1 MILLSNGGT
10 NIQRSKSASET
21 IAVGTVD
28 GMAIV
33 QKSARGWS
41 LKHRALQGVFVSG
54 VAALDDGTLFAST
67 RGVGMARSDDGGTKW
82 RWINDGLAH
91 HEFWSTRAGVLQGR
105 EVVFAGALP
114 AHLYVSDD
122 KGASWRELPAFR
134 KAASVPHWTF
144 PPPPRIGHIKD
155 ILLDGDRLWVGVE
168 IGSLQVSDDFGQSFR
183 ELPVDPDPRECDIH
197 RILVHP
203 ARPNRIIIANGIV
216 GMMASEDGGS
226 SFHRLPM
233 PADANYPD
241 AVVLHPDEPDLLFMS
256 AGVGWPVHWYEL
268 GRARGKIF
276 RSRDAGKNW
285 QRLLGGLPNGQRALF
300 SALTIEVHE
309 RGFSLYAADTDG
321 QVFES
326 LDGGESWTIIAD
338 VPPVSKADFYKGLV
352 RDRVKLA
359 NVDDIVASPTA
370 AQRWQEAA
378 KAL

>member
-10 NIQRSKSASET
+10 NIQRAKAASDT
-21 IAVGTVD
+21 IVVGTVD
-28 GMAIV
+28 GIALL
-33 QKSARGWS
+33 QKTERGWTQ
-41 LKHRALQGVFVSG
+41 KHRALQGVFVSG
-54 VAALDDGTLFAST
+54 VTALEDGTLFAST
-67 RGVGMARSDDGGTKW
+67 RGVGIARSDDGGMKW
-82 RWINDGLAH
+82 AWVNGGLAH
-91 HEFWSTRAGVLQGR
+91 HEFWSTRAGRLQGR
-105 EVVFAGALP
+105 EAVFVGALP
-114 AHLYVSDD
+114 AHLYFSED
-122 KGASWRELPAFR
+122 KGKCWRELPAFR
-134 KAASVPHWTF
+134 NVKSVAHWTF

-155 ILLDGDRLWVGVE
+155 IVLDGDRLWAGVE
-168 IGSLQVSDDFGQSFR
+168 IGSLQYSDDFGKTFT

-216 GMMASEDGGS
+216 GMMASEDSGK
-226 SFHRLPM
+226 SFHRIKM
-233 PADANYPD
+233 PPDANYPD
-241 AVVLHPDEPDLLFMS
+241 AVVLHPDQPDMLFMS

-276 RSRDAGKNW
+276 RSRDAGKTW
-285 QRLLGGLPNGQRALF
+285 ERLLGGLPNGQRALF
-300 SALTIEVHE
+300 SALTIEVH
-309 RGFSLYAADTDG
+309 GSGYSLHAADTDG

-326 LDGGESWTIIAD
+326 LDGGESWTVIAD

-359 NVDDIVASPTA
+359 NVDDIAASPTA